1 MAMPTSDLKYDL
13 ETVPCALCGSDRHD
27 VYFSRAKEL
36 YNGFDE
42 YFDVVRCR
50 ECGFVFTNPR
60 PTAATIGCFYPDSA
74 QYYQPK
80 TSRVTAGNWSRK
92 KWKKALQQSVLARR
106 FGYELRRLPSLVDFL
121 PGLIWRNKLR
131 LAHVPHFVPNGRLLD
146 IGCAW
151 GGYLWRM
158 QELGWEVYGI
168 ELNATAA
175 RFAREELGLANVR
188 SGSFADLD
196 FPDGSFDV
204 VHMSMVLEHLYDPV
218 EALQRINTLLR
229 NDGQFI
235 LSVPDISG
243 FEARLFKDKCYTLQ
257 VPQHLS
263 HFTPATVTRFLCQ
276 AGFDVED
283 ILHQRAKKDFL
294 QSAEY
299 LQNKALAH
307 VLKNPL
313 VKGAVLGPLVGMLA
327 ALGKT
332 SRMSIFARK
341 ERTL

>member
-1 MAMPTSDLKYDL
+1 MPTSDLKYDL
-13 ETVPCALCGSDRHD
+13 ETVPCALCGSDRRD

-121 PGLIWRNKLR
+121 PGFIWRNKLR

-158 QELGWEVYGI
+158 QELGWEVHGI

-175 RFAREELGLANVR
+175 RYAQKELGLANVR
-188 SGSFADLD
+188 SGSFAGLD
-196 FPDGSFDV
+196 FPDGAFDV
-204 VHMSMVLEHLYDPV
+204 VHMSMVLEHLYNPAEV
-218 EALQRINTLLR
+218 LHRINKLLR
-229 NDGQFI
+229 SDGQFI

-263 HFTPATVTRFLCQ
+263 HFSPETMTRLLRQ
-276 AGFDVED
+276 TGFAVEE
-283 ILHQRAKKDFL
+283 ILHQRARKDFL

-299 LQNKALAH
+299 LENKTLAR
-307 VLKNPL
+307 VLKHPL
-313 VKGAVLGPLVGMLA
+313 VRGAVLAPLVGILA

>member
-1 MAMPTSDLKYDL
+1 MPASDLKYDL
-13 ETVPCALCGSDRHD
+13 ETVPCALCGSDLHD

-80 TSRVTAGNWSRK
+80 ASRVTSGNWSRT

-121 PGLIWRNKLR
+121 PGLLWRIKLR
-131 LAHVPHFVPNGRLLD
+131 LAHVPRFVPKGRLLD

-158 QELGWEVYGI
+158 QELGWEVYGV
-168 ELNATAA
+168 ELNGEAA

-188 SGSFADLD
+188 SGSFAELD

-204 VHMSMVLEHLYDPV
+204 VHMSMVLEHLHDPA
-218 EALQRINTLLR
+218 EALRRISKLLR
-229 NDGQFI
+229 HDGQFI

-263 HFTPATVTRFLCQ
+263 HFSPETATRLLRQ
-276 AGFDVED
+276 AGFVVEE

-294 QSAEY
+294 QSAAY
-299 LQNKALAH
+299 LENKFLAR

-313 VKGAVLGPLVGMLA
+313 VKGAVLGPLVGILA

>member
-1 MAMPTSDLKYDL
+1 
-13 ETVPCALCGSDRHD
+13 
-27 VYFSRAKEL
+27 
-36 YNGFDE
+36 
-42 YFDVVRCR
+42 
-50 ECGFVFTNPR
+50 
-60 PTAATIGCFYPDSA
+60 
-74 QYYQPK
+74 
-80 TSRVTAGNWSRK
+80 VTAGIWSRK
-92 KWKKALQQSVLARR
+92 KWKWTLQQSVLARR
-106 FGYELRRLPSLVDFL
+106 FGYELRQLSPLADFI
-121 PGLIWRNKLR
+121 PGLLWRNKLR
-131 LAHVPHFVPNGRLLD
+131 LAHVPRFVSDGRLLD

-175 RFAREELGLANVR
+175 RYAREDLGLANVR

-196 FPDGSFDV
+196 FPDGAFDV
-204 VHMSMVLEHLYDPV
+204 VHMSMVLEHLYDPA
-218 EALQRINTLLR
+218 EALHRINKLLR
-229 NDGQFI
+229 SNGQFI

-243 FEARLFKDKCYTLQ
+243 FEARLFRDKCYTLQ

-263 HFTPATVTRFLCQ
+263 HFSPETVTRFLHQ
-276 AGFDVED
+276 AGFAVEE
-283 ILHQRAKKDFL
+283 ILHQRARKDFL

-299 LQNKALAH
+299 LENKTLAR
-307 VLKNPL
+307 VLKDSL
-313 VKGAVLGPLVGMLA
+313 VRGAVLGPLVGILA

>member
-1 MAMPTSDLKYDL
+1 MPTSDLKYDL

-204 VHMSMVLEHLYDPV
+204 VHMSMVLEHLHNPA
-218 EALQRINTLLR
+218 EALCRIGKLLR
-229 NDGQFI
+229 RDGQFI

-243 FEARLFKDKCYTLQ
+243 FEARHFKDKCYTLQ

-263 HFTPATVTRFLCQ
+263 HFSPETATRFLRQ
-276 AGFDVED
+276 AGFAVEE

-299 LQNKALAH
+299 LKNKTLAR

-313 VKGAVLGPLVGMLA
+313 VKGVVLGPLVGILA

-332 SRMSIFARK
+332 SRMSIFAHK
-341 ERTL
+341 VSAP